1 MKRIVI
7 GLLVCV
13 LCVGMAAA
21 ATVADFEKNESRV
34 HQHLEAVEKS
44 PCSHEADL
52 LCTHLPLV
60 EIETGGHP
68 IPGDPILDDKGFI
81 VDYTVT
87 ESGESRLKASVEI
100 TDNAE
105 TNNHVTDAPSLA
117 TSAMI
122 NIRGRSSREFDKKSY
137 RITLI
142 YDDGINNNQSVMGMD
157 PHHEW
162 VLHGPFLDKT
172 LIRNYM
178 VYNIAGECMEYSPD
192 VRFCELVIDG
202 SYQGLY
208 LMTESITN
216 GYDGSRLTME
226 VKKKDNTFSGY
237 ILRVNDIYPFE
248 ETTAVIYDYGNYAY
262 VARIPVEVIYP
273 GKVNQTAEM
282 RREIELEFSA
292 FEKALY
298 SYDYDSEDYGYTQ
311 WIDIPSF
318 VDYYVLN
325 EFVCNIDAGRLS
337 TYVYKDTSGKY
348 KICVWDFN
356 NACDNYMESH
366 VNLHDFDTQNRL
378 IYHMLCR
385 DEDFTEAIIDRYK
398 ELRQGVL
405 SEEYLMNY
413 IDRTVEYLG
422 PAIDR
427 NFDKW
432 GYSFRAEYNLLK
444 GENREICSYDEA
456 ISQLKEFLIERG
468 NWMDRNIDAIR
479 EFSAESAVKK
489 YNENAD

>member
-7 GLLVCV
+7 GLLVCA
-13 LCVGMAAA
+13 LCVGLAAA
-21 ATVADFEKNESRV
+21 ATVADFEKKESRI
-34 HQHLEAVEKS
+34 HQHLEAGEKA
-44 PCSHEADL
+44 PCSHEANL

-68 IPGDPILDDKGFI
+68 IPGAPILDDKGFI
-81 VDYTVT
+81 VDYTLT
-87 ESGESRLKASVEI
+87 ETGESRLKVAVEI
-100 TDNAE
+100 TDNAD
-105 TNNHVTDAPSLA
+105 TNNHAADAPSLA
-117 TSAMI
+117 TSALI

-157 PHHEW
+157 AHHEW
-162 VLHGPFLDKT
+162 VLHGPFLDKS

-178 VYNIAGECMEYSPD
+178 WYNIAGECMEYAPN
-192 VRFCELVIDG
+192 VRFCEVVIDG

-208 LMTESITN
+208 LMTESITK

-226 VKKKDNTFSGY
+226 VKKKDNSFSGY
-237 ILRVNDIYPFE
+237 VLRVNDIYPFE
-248 ETTAVIYDYGNYAY
+248 DATSVITDYGNYTY
-262 VARIPVEVIYP
+262 VTRIPGEIIYP
-273 GKVNQTAEM
+273 GTKNQSAEM
-282 RREIELEFSA
+282 RRAIELEFSL

-298 SYDYDSEDYGYTQ
+298 SYDYDSKDYGYSQ

-318 VDYYVLN
+318 VDYFLLS
-325 EFVCNIDAGRLS
+325 EFTCNYDAGRLS
-337 TYVYKDTSGKY
+337 SYICKDISGKY

-356 NACDNYMESH
+356 NACDNYMEARID
-366 VNLHDFDTQNRL
+366 LHDFEIQNRL
-378 IYHMLCR
+378 LYHMLCR
-385 DEDFTEAIIDRYK
+385 DEDFTEAVITRYK
-398 ELRQGVL
+398 ELRRGVL
-405 SEEYLMNY
+405 SEEYLMDY
-413 IDRTVEYLG
+413 IDRTVAYLG

-432 GYSFRAEYNLLK
+432 GYSFQPEYNRLK
-444 GENREICSYDEA
+444 GEDREICSYDEA
-456 ISQLKEFLIERG
+456 IRQLREFLIERG
-468 NWMDRNIDAIR
+468 NWMDQNIDALR